1 MFIAHLPSGYL
12 LARYLYKRIQPS
24 NISKKMFYSAV
35 LIGAVFPDFDL
46 FYFYLIDNRAV
57 HHHKYF
63 MHWFSFWIPIF
74 WVAITW
80 LKISQFKS
88 KCATILSLFSGAVLM
103 HICLDTFVGDVWLF
117 MPFIDKPYVFFEVN
131 PRYQPWWL
139 NFVFHWSFGVELVIC
154 LYALYQF
161 KVRKSIN

>member
-1 MFIAHLPSGYL
+1 
-12 LARYLYKRIQPS
+12 
-24 NISKKMFYSAV
+24 
-35 LIGAVFPDFDL
+35 
-46 FYFYLIDNRAV
+46 
-57 HHHKYF
+57 
-63 MHWFSFWIPIF
+63 
-74 WVAITW
+74 
-80 LKISQFKS
+80 
-88 KCATILSLFSGAVLM
+88 M

-131 PRYQPWWL
+131 PRYQPWWV